1 MRTLLRLLKYQFPYK
16 AYTLWGVL
24 SLIAASAATGA
35 APAAI
40 SRAIDD
46 GIANGDVDQLLV
58 FTAFAAGLFMIRG
71 FLAAIYNFTWQ
82 YASQIVARDLRDE
95 FFAHLQRLSHKFH
108 DRADSGDL
116 ISRGI
121 SDIEAGRMAGGMSL
135 YRLVEIVATYLVV
148 ISIMMATHVQLTL
161 LTLATLPLMMITTI
175 YFSYQ
180 LRQRWSKVQT
190 QRAILTSTLT
200 EALTGI
206 RVVKAFNQEEGEIDK
221 FEQNANDLSVYVLE
235 TLKQFA
241 LFLPILLFFSSVG
254 TVVLIWAGFSLVLD
268 GSLELGTIV
277 QFNIYVVNLLRPTR
291 MIGPVVQRLQN
302 GLVAAERV
310 FEILDI
316 EADITSPLKS
326 FRKPIHGNI
335 QFDNVEFS
343 YGNSAPVLSKI
354 NFELKAGKTLG
365 IIGPTGAG
373 KSTLVGLISRLYE
386 VTSGKVLV
394 DGADV
399 SSYDLGHLR
408 RNIAVVPQDPF
419 LFTNSIGKNIAFARP
434 KSDLKKIISAAVQA
448 QADRFI
454 SKLDGDYSTVVGER
468 GVGLSGGQRQR
479 ATIARALIMNA
490 PILIMDDCTA
500 SVDTET
506 EQLIRNGLKQELNAK
521 TLVVVGQRVSSVRDS
536 DEILVLDKG
545 QIVERGT
552 HNELIALGGLYA
564 EINRLQSPE
573 QEATAIDSAH

>member
-1 MRTLLRLLKYQFPYK
+1 LRLLQYQFPYK
-16 AYTLWGVL
+16 TYTFWGIL

-46 GIANGDVDQLLV
+46 GIATRDLDQLLV

-71 FLAAIYNFTWQ
+71 FMAAIYNFTWQ

-95 FFAHLQRLSHKFH
+95 FFAHLQRLPHKFH
-108 DRADSGDL
+108 DGADSGDL

-148 ISIMMATHVQLTL
+148 ISIMIATHVQLTL
-161 LTLATLPLMMITTI
+161 LTLATLPLMMIITI

-180 LRQRWSKVQT
+180 LRLRWSRVQA

-221 FEQNANDLSVYVLE
+221 FEQNANDLSVYVLD

-241 LFLPILLFFSSVG
+241 LFLPVLLFFSSVG

-268 GSLELGTIV
+268 GSLDLGTIV

-316 EADITSPLKS
+316 DPEITSPLKS
-326 FRKPIHGNI
+326 IKKPIHGNI
-335 QFDNVEFS
+335 RFDNVKFS
-343 YGNSAPVLSKI
+343 YGDSTPVLSNI

-373 KSTLVGLISRLYE
+373 KSTLVGLIPRLYE
-386 VTSGKVLV
+386 VTSGTVLL
-394 DGADV
+394 DGV
-399 SSYDLGHLR
+399 ELSSYDLEHLR
-408 RNIAVVPQDPF
+408 NNIAMVPQDPF

-434 KSDLKKIISAAVQA
+434 KSDLKQIISAAVQA

-454 SKLDGDYSTVVGER
+454 SKLDGDYDTVVGER

-479 ATIARALIMNA
+479 STIARALIMNA

-506 EQLIRNGLKQELNAK
+506 EQLIRDGLKRELNAK
-521 TLVVVGQRVSSVRDS
+521 TLVVVGQRVSSVRHS

-545 QIVERGT
+545 RIVERGS
-552 HNELIALGGLYA
+552 HSELITLDGLYA
-564 EINRLQSPE
+564 EIHRLQSPE
-573 QEATAIDSAH
+573 QEAAVDGAHLT